1 MLASLLVACALPV
14 KVVAPSAPS
23 EPPSDRFVLLPNI
36 DGSTGSIMIQAG
48 DRPQLIDRPYA
59 SVTVS
64 AACEV
69 GVGNESAASVRRRFG
84 SLLAAQPARPVSFV
98 VYFATGGDDFT
109 AESLKVLEQVRDALR
124 GRAVPEITVIGHTD
138 RVGSV
143 PDNDALALQRAMAV
157 RVRLLRAGI
166 GNDNIEVVGRGEREP
181 LIVTADEVVE
191 PRNRRVEIAIR

>member
-1 MLASLLVACALPV
+1 M
-14 KVVAPSAPS
+14 
-23 EPPSDRFVLLPNI
+23 
-36 DGSTGSIMIQAG
+36 
-48 DRPQLIDRPYA
+48 
-59 SVTVS
+59 
-64 AACEV
+64 
-69 GVGNESAASVRRRFG
+69 
-84 SLLAAQPARPVSFV
+84 
-98 VYFATGGDDFT
+98 
-109 AESLKVLEQVRDALR
+109 
-124 GRAVPEITVIGHTD
+124 PEITVIGHTD